1 MADLRYAQVCLKDQP
16 VGVLRETPSGG
27 TEFAYDAG
35 IGVEIACTL
44 PAHQRT
50 HTWAQGLH
58 PFFQHLTPE
67 GWLRGKQARQSEIEP
82 DDDLGLLL
90 RYGRDCIGAVSVINP
105 DAPAYVDLTSGAD
118 PLDTATAQP
127 RTLSGVQ
134 PKILVTKSDD
144 DYVPAGPDGLAPYI
158 AKFPSED
165 LPDLVVNE
173 DLTLKLCRDL
183 LGRGAVTEAHRGF
196 VQGLSRP
203 ALLVRRFDRGD
214 AGEKC
219 RLEDFAQ
226 LLNKPR
232 GRDFNGKY
240 DASFEDCACV
250 IRTHSARAEV
260 DLLRFFERI
269 IVFFLLGNGDA
280 HLKNFSLLEGPDGLR
295 LSPAYDVVNTYVYGA
310 RGYTTRFGIR
320 IGGDVLQHDQ
330 VTRAVL
336 LQLGDDIG
344 LPKTAVP
351 YTIERFRKP
360 IQKVLAE
367 IPAPSDR
374 NDDLLGPYARSVQTF
389 AQTLFDTD

>member
-1 MADLRYAQVCLKDQP
+1 MADLRYAQVWLKDQP
-16 VGVLRETPSGG
+16 VGILRETPSGG
-27 TEFAYDAG
+27 TEFAYDSG
-35 IGVEIACTL
+35 IGAGIACTL

-50 HTWAQGLH
+50 HTWPQGLH

-67 GWLRGKQARQSEIEP
+67 GWLRGKQARQSEIQPE
-82 DDDLGLLL
+82 DDFGLLL
-90 RYGRDCIGAVSVINP
+90 RYGRDCIGAVSIINP
-105 DAPAYVDLTSGAD
+105 AVPAHAERANILD
-118 PLDTATAQP
+118 PLDAATSQP

-134 PKILVTKSDD
+134 PKILATKIADK
-144 DYVPAGPDGLAPYI
+144 YVPAGPDGAAPYI

-165 LPDLVVNE
+165 LPDLMINE

-183 LGRGAVTEAHRGF
+183 LGRDAVTDAHRDI

-203 ALLVRRFDRGD
+203 ALLVRRFDRG
-214 AGEKC
+214 AHGEKY

-240 DASFEDCACV
+240 DASFEDCARV
-250 IRTHSARAEV
+250 IRAYSVRAEV

-280 HLKNFSLLEGPDGLR
+280 HLKNFSLLETTDGLR

-310 RGYTTRFGIR
+310 RGFTTRFGLR
-320 IGGDVLQHDQ
+320 IGDAVLQHDQ
-330 VTRAVL
+330 VTGAVL
-336 LQLGDDIG
+336 SQLGHDIG
-344 LPKTAVP
+344 LSKTAVP
-351 YTIERFRKP
+351 YTVERFRKP
-360 IQKVLAE
+360 IQKALAE

-374 NDDLLGPYARSVQTF
+374 DDDLFGPYARSVQSF
-389 AQTLFDTD
+389 AQTLYDAD